1 MKGTCADRRVSL
13 QIAELA
19 AEYRAVNELDTSPP
33 SKAHRNGLEEI
44 PVNVNRP
51 MHPAPRPPRD
61 HGPHTRN
68 DEQQVLGEDGDADD
82 ENDDTSTVTS
92 MSDTPSKSS
101 PRMTKPSKAAVR
113 AQKKAAKVA
122 KSTSKAAKNQAK
134 HVISVR
140 SEDVDLVKRV
150 LHGDTDHQALH
161 THPLASDKTIEEVIQ
176 RNMGYMSNIQE
187 HKKLLMSSIARRRR
201 SEKDRERRRSAM
213 IDHRH
218 KRRLSI
224 VVDDELEEEAEEL
237 ETLLTAVLVKLGVS
251 AEHVKSVG
259 GVNVHGSAKKSG
271 IGGGSG
277 SGSGSGGGSNNGL
290 TSRRFTIVANLKALV
305 RDDLDRHE
313 NEQRETCV
321 RAGGFWRYV
330 GKPVFDRMTQ
340 IAEELDWK
348 TGVKFKEVNGNVEE

>member
-1 MKGTCADRRVSL
+1 MLTMTFLC

-19 AEYRAVNELDTSPP
+19 AQY
-33 SKAHRNGLEEI
+33 KAYDDSETPQTLKVPRIGLEELPI
-44 PVNVNRP
+44 NVNRNLD
-51 MHPAPRPPRD
+51 PAPRGGHHDFPYGD
-61 HGPHTRN
+61 
-68 DEQQVLGEDGDADD
+68 DDDGDD
-82 ENDDTSTVTS
+82 ENDDTSTITS
-92 MSDTPSKSS
+92 TSDASMKLCSVP
-101 PRMTKPSKAAVR
+101 KPTKAALR

-140 SEDVDLVKRV
+140 SEDVDSVNEV
-150 LHGDTDHQALH
+150 LHGGTDTQALH

-187 HKKLLMSSIARRRR
+187 HKRLLMESIAQRRR
-201 SEKDRERRRSAM
+201 SQREKDRRKSA
-213 IDHRH
+213 IHDHRH

-224 VVDDELEEEAEEL
+224 AADDEVDEEAEEM

-259 GVNVHGSAKKSG
+259 MVHGHPGSAKKGTPVGLSNSNTSG
-271 IGGGSG
+271 HRLS
-277 SGSGSGGGSNNGL
+277 
-290 TSRRFTIVANLKALV
+290 IVANLKALV
-305 RDDLDRHE
+305 KDDLDRHE

-330 GKPVFDRMTQ
+330 GKPVFDRMTL
-340 IAEELDWK
+340 IAEQLDWK
-348 TGVKFKEVNGNVEE
+348 TGVKYKEANGNVEE